1 MRNLVPRPVGG
12 LGGDGVRRR
21 RAIGGRGFAA
31 GRGGNSAE
39 EADAGNGQDPHAPC
53 TSCGIERVRRGQ
65 PAPGGDPA
73 PADLERLLAVLDA
86 RLAQWPLD
94 NAHRLGPGDVVDA

>member
-1 MRNLVPRPVGG
+1 MGMSCTVARFQLDGKETVRPACRNLVPRPVGG

-73 PADLERLLAVLDA
+73 PA
-86 RLAQWPLD
+86 
-94 NAHRLGPGDVVDA
+94 